1 MKFSLVLIC
10 FALLL
15 VASACQPVAPICPPD
30 SVTFVSDSS
39 QFSLPSSPDLSP
51 SPEQVEIND
60 KTMSVDDVIHG
71 PLCNSQWSGTIY
83 VACDLQIIEW
93 QEDPTF
99 LKDCSLSIE
108 PGTVVYVAAHNDAP
122 YYKGCSCHTGEDP
135 Q

>member
-1 MKFSLVLIC
+1 MKYFLALIYLS
-10 FALLL
+10 LLL
-15 VASACQPVAPICPPD
+15 FASACQPATPICPPD
-30 SVTFVSDSS
+30 SITYISDSS

-51 SPEQVEIND
+51 SPEQVEING
-60 KTMSVDDVIHG
+60 KSMSVDDVIHG
-71 PLCNSQWSGTIY
+71 PLCDSQWSGTIY

-99 LKDCSLSIE
+99 LKECSLSIE
-108 PGTVVYVAAHNDAP
+108 PGTVVYVAAHNDDP